1 MRKPEITKNT
11 STPTY
16 PPESV
21 STPAWNSTTSITAIA
36 RRPWMSGRKPDF
48 AAGRACGALAVVPRG
63 AESADGAGTE
73 LLVRRG
79 VHQCNEMVTT
89 RGEGVITGPWCVRAA
104 SAPNERGSV
113 VPADPRELRYPDR
126 CTRTPE
132 GERYDDC
139 SRHRGRRRHPQTARG
154 DPRPGRLRRDH
165 GGHRRR
171 RPQRARGTGAGAD

>member
-36 RRPWMSGRKPDF
+36 RRPWMSGRKPGF
-48 AAGRACGALAVVPRG
+48 VVGWGCGALAAVPRG

-79 VHQCNEMVTT
+79 VHQCNEMVTGFGLGAG
-89 RGEGVITGPWCVRAA
+89 RPGPYNGHNTPIFGGRTAA
-104 SAPNERGSV
+104 S
-113 VPADPRELRYPDR
+113 R
-126 CTRTPE
+126 C
-132 GERYDDC
+132 
-139 SRHRGRRRHPQTARG
+139 
-154 DPRPGRLRRDH
+154 
-165 GGHRRR
+165 
-171 RPQRARGTGAGAD
+171 